1 MAILRSI
8 LAVIA
13 GMAFIVAAS
22 IGTDLGLEHTVFP
35 AMNTAHAPAPLLA
48 LALAYR
54 TLFGVGGAWIAA
66 RLSPSRPMAH
76 ALVLG
81 AIGMAAS
88 IAGVIAEWSAGNQW
102 YPIALV
108 VLCLPQSWLGAK
120 LAAPPA

>member
-8 LAVIA
+8 LAVLA
-13 GMAFIVAAS
+13 GMVFIVGAS
-22 IGTDLGLEHTVFP
+22 IGTDLALEHTVLP
-35 AMNTAHAPAPLLA
+35 ALNSAHAPAPLLA

-54 TLFGVGGAWIAA
+54 TLYGVGGAWITAKLA
-66 RLSPSRPMAH
+66 PSRPMTH
-76 ALVLG
+76 ALILG

-108 VLCLPQSWLGAK
+108 VFCLPQSWLGAK
-120 LAAPPA
+120 LAAPR